1 MERIVVVGAG
11 HMGSVI
17 VRGLLDGLPG
27 VEVVIVEPS
36 AERRASPDG
45 RAEVAAAYDPR
56 PGDLLVLA
64 IPPQAF
70 ESFADGLSPKACADT
85 TVVSIMAGVR
95 LETLASALGTDA
107 VLRAM
112 PNLASRVGQ
121 SMTVLCPGGQVR
133 PDGVERAERA
143 LSVIGRVLVVR
154 DESLLDAAT
163 ALVGSGPALVA
174 YLAQSF
180 MGFARGSGF
189 AAADA
194 LVLTSQVLRGTADLL
209 TEPGVTPESLYR
221 QASTPHGTTAEGIA
235 TLREHRV
242 GESVRAALEATTER
256 ARELAG

>member
-17 VRGLLDGLPG
+17 AGGLVDGVPRA
-27 VEVVIVEPS
+27 EVVVVEPS
-36 AERRASPDG
+36 AERRPALDG
-45 RAEVAAAYDPR
+45 RVEVTATYE
-56 PGDLLVLA
+56 PGPDDLLVLA

-70 ESFADGLSPKACADT
+70 DSFADGLPPGACARA
-85 TVVSIMAGVR
+85 TVVSVMAGVR
-95 LETLASALGTDA
+95 LETLASALGTDR

-121 SMTVLCPGGQVR
+121 SMTVLCPGDQV
-133 PDGVERAERA
+133 PAGGVDRAKGA
-143 LSVIGRVLVVR
+143 LSVIGEVLAVQ

-163 ALVGSGPALVA
+163 AVAGSGPALVA

-180 MGFARGSGF
+180 ADFSRAAGFAP
-189 AAADA
+189 ADA
-194 LVLTSQVLRGTADLL
+194 LLLTSQVLRGTADVLS
-209 TEPGVTPESLYR
+209 EPGATPESLYR
-221 QASTPHGTTAEGIA
+221 QASTPNGTTAAGIA

>member
-17 VRGLLDGLPG
+17 ARGLLDGMPQ
-27 VEVVIVEPS
+27 VQVVIVEPS
-36 AERRASPDG
+36 ADHRATLDS
-45 RAEVAAAYDPR
+45 RAEAVAAYEPR
-56 PGDLLVLA
+56 PDDLLVLA

-70 ESFADGLSPKACADT
+70 DSFADGLPPGACART

-95 LETLASALGTDA
+95 LETLTSALGTGR

-121 SMTVLCPGGQVR
+121 SMTVLCPGEQV
-133 PDGVERAERA
+133 PGAGVDRAKAA
-143 LSVIGRVLVVR
+143 LSVIGKVLVVQ

-163 ALVGSGPALVA
+163 AVAGSGPALVA

-180 MGFARGSGF
+180 TDFARGAGF
-189 AAADA
+189 TPDDA
-194 LVLTSQVLRGTADLL
+194 LLLTTQVLRGTADVLA
-209 TEPGVTPESLYR
+209 EPAVTPQSLYQ
-221 QASTPHGTTAEGIA
+221 QASTPNGTTAEGIA

-242 GESVRAALEATTER
+242 GESVRTALEATTER

>member
-17 VRGLLDGLPG
+17 VRGLLDGMPQ
-27 VEVVIVEPS
+27 VEVAIVEPS
-36 AERRASPDG
+36 AERRATLDG
-45 RAEVAAAYDPR
+45 RAEVVAAYDPR
-56 PGDLLVLA
+56 PDDLLVLA

-70 ESFADGLSPKACADT
+70 ESFADGLPRGACAGV

-95 LETLASALGTDA
+95 LETLASALGTDT

-121 SMTVLCPGGQVR
+121 SMTVLCPGPQV
-133 PDGVERAERA
+133 PAHGVDRAKGA
-143 LSVIGRVLVVR
+143 LSVIGKVLVIQ

-163 ALVGSGPALVA
+163 AVAGSGPALVA

-180 MGFARGSGF
+180 TDFARGAGF
-189 AAADA
+189 SPDDA
-194 LVLTSQVLRGTADLL
+194 LLLTTQVLRGTADVLA
-209 TEPGVTPESLYR
+209 EPGVTPQSLYQ

-242 GESVRAALEATTER
+242 GESVRTALEATTER

>member
-27 VEVVIVEPS
+27 VEVVVVEPS
-36 AERRASPDG
+36 ADHRTSPDS
-45 RAEVAAAYDPR
+45 RAEMTSAYHPR
-56 PGDLLVLA
+56 PDDLLILA

-70 ESFADGLSPKACADT
+70 DSFADSLPRGACARA

-95 LETLASALGTDA
+95 LETLASALGTRT

-112 PNLASRVGQ
+112 PNLAARVGQ
-121 SMTVLCPGGQVR
+121 SMTVLCPGDQV
-133 PDGVERAERA
+133 PPGGVERAKRA
-143 LSVIGRVLVVR
+143 LSVIGKVLVVQ

-163 ALVGSGPALVA
+163 AVAGSGPALVA

-180 MGFARGSGF
+180 TEFALGAGFD
-189 AAADA
+189 AADA
-194 LVLTSQVLRGTADLL
+194 LLLTSQVLRGTADVLA
-209 TEPGVTPESLYR
+209 EPGVTPESLYQ
-221 QASTPHGTTAEGIA
+221 QASTPNGTTAEGIA

-242 GESVRAALEATTER
+242 GESVRAALEATMER

>member
-1 MERIVVVGAG
+1 MERIVVGAG
-11 HMGSVI
+11 HMGSVM
-17 VRGLLDGLPG
+17 VRGLLDGMPQA
-27 VEVVIVEPS
+27 EVVVVEPS
-36 AERRASPDG
+36 AERRASLDG
-45 RAEVAAAYDPR
+45 RAEVTATYEPR
-56 PGDLLVLA
+56 PDDLLVLA

-70 ESFADGLSPKACADT
+70 DSFADGLPRGACARA
-85 TVVSIMAGVR
+85 TVVSVMAGVR
-95 LETLASALGTDA
+95 LETLASALGTGA

-121 SMTVLCPGGQVR
+121 SMTVLCPGDQVSAG
-133 PDGVERAERA
+133 GVERAKGA
-143 LSVIGRVLVVR
+143 LSVIGKVLVVQ

-163 ALVGSGPALVA
+163 AVAGSGPALVA

-180 MGFARGSGF
+180 TDFARGAGF
-189 AAADA
+189 GTRDA
-194 LVLTSQVLRGTADLL
+194 LLLTSQVLRGTADVLAQ
-209 TEPGVTPESLYR
+209 PGVTPESLYQ